1 MLAVLT
7 TTGPWL
13 FLIALTG
20 LVVGAAGNLGDR
32 ASRTLTDED
41 RALAAA
47 WVFCLI
53 LVLLRV
59 VDGRPGLWIEIGVVF
74 TGVYATACALGHWLR
89 GALGLT
95 PAGCSDTD

>member
-20 LVVGAAGNLGDR
+20 LVVGAVGNFGDR
-32 ASRTLTDED
+32 SRSLTDED

-47 WVFCLI
+47 WAFCLI
-53 LVLLRV
+53 LVVLRV
-59 VDGRPGLWIEIGVVF
+59 VDGRPGLWLEIGVVF
-74 TGVYATACALGHWLR
+74 TGVYVAACALGHGLR
-89 GALGLT
+89 GALGLST
-95 PAGCSDTD
+95 SRARDAG